1 MTDPISSQ
9 SPLPQPVPDQERSPD
24 PSSPPHPLR
33 QAALDDLRD
42 LTDNDP
48 DLFSQLVET
57 YLESAGTLC
66 GTLPDAAARG
76 DAAKARAAAHDI
88 KSMSAMFGAME
99 LSELAR
105 ELEQRGI
112 DGVTEGM
119 TDLVAQLLAE
129 FEHVAATLS
138 ALITPSEG

>member
-1 MTDPISSQ
+1 MTNPIPSR
-9 SPLPQPVPDQERSPD
+9 SPLPQLP
-24 PSSPPHPLR
+24 PSQDLSSRPSGPPHPLR

-42 LTDNDP
+42 LTDNSD
-48 DLFSQLVET
+48 DLFAQLVET
-57 YLESAGTLC
+57 YLESAGTLT
-66 GTLPDAAARG
+66 GILPDAAARADIG
-76 DAAKARAAAHDI
+76 KARAAAHDI

-119 TDLVAQLLAE
+119 VDLVAQIMAE
-129 FEHVAATLS
+129 FESVSATLTEMIGPRE
-138 ALITPSEG
+138 A